1 MGLFNLL
8 RYAGEPGLLEHK
20 PLTAKAV
27 SVAAAMAIT
36 YLGNRYW
43 TWRHRSGRG
52 HGRDFVLFVI
62 FSLIGMAFSLVCLA
76 VSHYMLGLTSP
87 LADNISANVI
97 GMVLGTTFRF
107 WAYRTHVFPHPR
119 ETSTAPRERTSAGSS
134 AELGR

>member
-1 MGLFNLL
+1 DRDHDRHEYRDTDEPVLSRVGGRSHQETTIHIPFARTRLAPELASFGIVGLVGYLTDVGLFNLL

-62 FSLIGMAFSLVCLA
+62 FSLIGM
-76 VSHYMLGLTSP
+76 
-87 LADNISANVI
+87 
-97 GMVLGTTFRF
+97 
-107 WAYRTHVFPHPR
+107 
-119 ETSTAPRERTSAGSS
+119 
-134 AELGR
+134 